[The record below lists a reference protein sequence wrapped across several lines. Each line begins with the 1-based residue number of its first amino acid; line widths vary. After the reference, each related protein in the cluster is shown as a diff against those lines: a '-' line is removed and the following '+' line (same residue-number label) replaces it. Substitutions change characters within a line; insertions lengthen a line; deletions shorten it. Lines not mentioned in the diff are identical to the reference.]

1 MLESTL
7 RRYNI
12 LTVKI
17 LLACFPPALI
27 VKNRI
32 ALINHSTLFLIQ
44 PPLSPVSKTRE
55 GYPSKMVGVASFLLF
70 LCEVFT
76 RHTV

>member
-17 LLACFPPALI
+17 LLACFPAALI

-44 PPLSPVSKTRE
+44 PPLSPVSKTR
-55 GYPSKMVGVASFLLF
+55 SKMVAVASFLLF
-70 LCEVFT
+70 LSELFT